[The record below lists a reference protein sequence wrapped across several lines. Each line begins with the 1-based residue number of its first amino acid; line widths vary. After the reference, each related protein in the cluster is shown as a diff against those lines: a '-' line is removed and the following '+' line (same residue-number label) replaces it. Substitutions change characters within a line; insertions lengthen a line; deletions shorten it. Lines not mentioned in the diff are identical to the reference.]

1 MSDAARVLER
11 CAELGRISEEGG
23 RLTRRFGTEAM
34 RRANALVGGWMQEAG
49 LTVREDEVGNLIGRR
64 GEGRPFVL
72 GSHLDTVRNAGRYDG
87 PLGVVVALA
96 VLERG
101 FPRVPV
107 EVVGFADE
115 EGVRFGTAYLGS
127 AAMTG
132 RFDPSW
138 LARVDEDGVALADL
152 VARPPAAPAA
162 PPLGYVEVHIEQ
174 GPELERLGEPLG
186 VVTAIAGQSHAAVTF
201 VGEAGHAGTVPMGA
215 RRDALAGA
223 AEWML
228 EVERAGPVA
237 TVGELRVDPGVRNV
251 IPGQVTMTLDLRDPS
266 DDVRRAAVA
275 ELSSRAEDIAARRRL
290 GLRWED
296 RADMPAIPMDE
307 RLTAL
312 LGDDLPHLVSGAGHD
327 AGMMASVAPAAMLF
341 VRCRGGISH
350 HPDESVEEAD
360 VAAALDALE
369 RFLRVL

>member
-1 MSDAARVLER
+1 LSDAARVLER
-11 CAELGRISEEGG
+11 CARLGEISEESG
-23 RLTRRFGTEAM
+23 RLTRRFGTDAM
-34 RRANALVGGWMQEAG
+34 REANALVGGWMRDAG
-49 LTVREDEVGNLIGRR
+49 LQVREDDVGNLIGRR

-87 PLGVVVALA
+87 PLGVLVALA
-96 VLERG
+96 AVERG
-101 FPRVPV
+101 WPEVPV

-132 RFDPSW
+132 RFDSEW

-152 VARPPAAPAA
+152 VAAPPAPAE

-186 VVTAIAGQSHAAVTF
+186 VVSAIAGQSHAAVTF
-201 VGEAGHAGTVPMGA
+201 TGEAGHAGTVPMGA

-223 AEWML
+223 AEWVL

-237 TVGELRVDPGVRNV
+237 TVGELGVDPGVRNV
-251 IPGQVTMTLDLRDPS
+251 IPGAATMSLDLRDPS

-275 ELSSRAEDIAARRRL
+275 ALRRRAEQIAARRGL
-290 GLRWED
+290 GLGWED
-296 RADMPAIPMDE
+296 RADVPAIPMDE
-307 RLTAL
+307 RLTTL

-341 VRCRGGISH
+341 VRCRGGVSH

-360 VAAALDALE
+360 VAAAIDRLE
-369 RFLRVL
+369 RFLRAL